1 MSSNLLTLARQASIR
16 CAHYLP
22 RGTSVSTK
30 RFYKL
35 SVGSIKKGQ
44 IVQFKDKPW
53 KVLTRDHVSTG
64 RGGAVVKMELQD
76 ILSPAKINERFK
88 SGDSLEILNLADE
101 PYQYLYSEG
110 DQIHLLNL
118 ETFEEIEM
126 TTSKCEGGDKA
137 VGMLEDSMPIAV
149 SFLTTPEHGR
159 QPCTFKLPSNYTYTV
174 QSVVD
179 RAGQAAKGTVY
190 KTANLTNGAKLQV
203 PEFVNEGDKIV
214 VDIDTMKYIKRE
226 L

>member
-1 MSSNLLTLARQASIR
+1 MSYTLARLAKQASHQWTHD
-16 CAHYLP
+16 AP
-22 RGTSVSTK
+22 RATCWSAK

-53 KVLTRDHVSTG
+53 RVLTRDHVSTG

-101 PYQYLYSEG
+101 AYQYLYSEG

-126 TTSKCEGGDKA
+126 TASKCEGGDRSVA
-137 VGMLEDSMPIAV
+137 MLEDSMPIAV
-149 SFLTTPEHGR
+149 SFLTTPEQGR

-214 VDIDTMKYIKRE
+214 VDIETMKYVKRE

>member
-1 MSSNLLTLARQASIR
+1 MSFTLLALARQASVRWPHI
-16 CAHYLP
+16 LP
-22 RGTSVSTK
+22 RGTVVLAK

-76 ILSPAKINERFK
+76 ILSSAKINERFK

-101 PYQYLYSEG
+101 QYQYLYSES
-110 DQIHLLNL
+110 DKVHLLNL

-126 TTSKCEGGDKA
+126 ASSKCEGGDRSI
-137 VGMLEDSMPIAV
+137 GMLEDSMPISV

-159 QPCTFKLPSNYTYTV
+159 QPCIFKLPSTYTYTV
-174 QSVVD
+174 LSVVD

-190 KTANLTNGAKLQV
+190 KTANLANGAKLQV

-214 VDIDTMKYIKRE
+214 VDIETMKYIKRE